1 MREIDDIYL
10 DDSDDSNLADFEELK
25 NEEEEES
32 DDEMEK
38 KCYIIYPDEP
48 LYNVIEITITLAL
61 LLSSFITPLDLA
73 FPELRDSFFGLNVTI
88 YIIDI
93 FFSIQI
99 VLNFFIATEDD
110 FNAVN
115 EDLKL
120 ICKNYLKGWFL
131 VDFFSVFPFD
141 MVLQD
146 LLDSSNTGG

>member
-1 MREIDDIYL
+1 
-10 DDSDDSNLADFEELK
+10 
-25 NEEEEES
+25 
-32 DDEMEK
+32 MEK
-38 KCYIIYPDEP
+38 KCFIIYPDEP
-48 LYNVIEITITLAL
+48 FYNVVEITITLVL

-73 FPELRDSFFGLNVTI
+73 FPELRDSFFGLNVTM
-88 YIIDI
+88 YVIDI

-115 EDLKL
+115 DDLKL

-141 MVLQD
+141 MVL
-146 LLDSSNTGG
+146 